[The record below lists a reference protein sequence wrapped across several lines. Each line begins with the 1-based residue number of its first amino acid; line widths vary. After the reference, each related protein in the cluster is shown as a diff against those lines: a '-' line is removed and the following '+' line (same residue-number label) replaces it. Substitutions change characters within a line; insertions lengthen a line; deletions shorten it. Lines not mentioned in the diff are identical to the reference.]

1 MIIVIDIN
9 QSSLCERVVNHFV
22 VRTREESVRT
32 IRTLNININSN
43 WVDFFFIKIILL
55 GKDGTNDEINTTNA
69 NGKMVSRL
77 LMSVSQNEIERTSE
91 RTKIGLAGAI
101 KMGHIPNQ
109 APLGYKQE
117 DKRLVIDYSTK
128 DVVERIFDLY
138 YNGNS
143 YQKISNILNEEQ
155 VLGKTNWRDSSIVA
169 ILENEIYKG
178 DFVHGKR
185 TKNPTYYSNVVEP
198 IIDKEKWEECQVQK
212 KRNSRSYQRTVT
224 YLFLQKLCCP
234 KCNRILGGKA
244 TTKKNGHT
252 YYYYYCNDCKI
263 TIKEKIIEEYFDTFI
278 DELVE
283 YDSVVNQFFLPMIK
297 QKFDE
302 PKEELKKE
310 IKKQNDR
317 LERIRKAYISGA
329 FDLEEYNAEKKIV
342 DDTINKLEEELNET
356 ENSEELNYTPQDI
369 LLKRDIDY
377 INRVKLKDEYEKR
390 TKTWKDYTREE
401 KANLIMTYVDEI
413 KLGIMHEYIY
423 VDNVDF
429 RESICKPCNDLVQA
443 GYLDVKTPT
452 LFGNLVGYLRFSN
465 YLPEDEI
472 DDLKE
477 KNSKLQSTINYF
489 ENLFD
494 RLVKFIKDKMFG
506 KEKER
511 ENYWNFSKDLY
522 NHNIFSDKTIESI
535 QDDYIWNKE
544 NDESKEKD
552 DFER

>member
-329 FDLEEYNAEKKIV
+329 FDLEEYNAEKKII

-522 NHNIFSDKTIESI
+522 THNIFSDKTIESI